1 MFNQDYSESDIS
13 FWFDYLLCS
22 FEKDLARHGTKHWD
36 HKDLVRFLSNT
47 MWIEEI
53 IGQRHQWLW
62 LLSLPDREYCPRIT
76 VFASCITEYF
86 EQYPEQD
93 RNIVLLSRPLT
104 AMQEI
109 VFHFA
114 ATLLTQDYRRIKSD
128 RTYQAKERG
137 KVIAKKLQ
145 QLSARKSRLLPFR
158 FELYYLK
165 AYEDA
170 MSSLDLRTHL
180 EQFVKEIHKPEH
192 YVLTEQ
198 DRDKVDLEILFYA
211 RVVEQ
216 GKECGHFHIHFMV
229 ILDGKHLQTPYRFY
243 QGATNIW
250 HRVTEGHGYLAVQNK
265 EKIRYPIQQHINGQV
280 IDRADT
286 RRMNILFNYVAP
298 YLTKIGIDSEHQYL
312 RIKPRGFEAYAC
324 SHSKHNKVK

>member
-22 FEKDLARHGTKHWD
+22 FEKDLARHGAKHWD
-36 HKDLVRFLSNT
+36 HKDLVRFLANT
-47 MWIEEI
+47 SWIEEI
-53 IGQRHQWLW
+53 IGQRNEWLW
-62 LLSLPDREYCPRIT
+62 LLNLPDREYCPRIT
-76 VFASCITEYF
+76 VFANCVAEYF

-93 RNIVLLSRPLT
+93 RNIVLRSRPLSV
-104 AMQEI
+104 MQEI
-109 VFHFA
+109 IFDFA
-114 ATLLTQDYRRIKSD
+114 TKLFSSSYSRIKSD
-128 RTYQAKERG
+128 RTYQAKQRR
-137 KVIAKKLQ
+137 KVIAEKLRE
-145 QLSARKSRLLPFR
+145 LSAHKSRLLPFR

-165 AYEDA
+165 AYEDSV
-170 MSSLDLRTHL
+170 SSLDLRTHL
-180 EQFVKEIHKPEH
+180 EQFVKEINKPEH

-243 QGATNIW
+243 QGAANIW
-250 HRVTEGHGYLAVQNK
+250 HRVTEGRGYLYVQRK
-265 EKIRYPIQQHINGQV
+265 ENIRYPIQQHINGQV

-324 SHSKHNKVK
+324 SHFRHNKVK

>member
-13 FWFDYLLCS
+13 FWFDYLLCH
-22 FEKDLARHGTKHWD
+22 FEKDLARHGAKHWE

-47 MWIEEI
+47 SWIEEI
-53 IGQRHQWLW
+53 IGQRNEWLW
-62 LLSLPDREYCPRIT
+62 LLNLPDREYCPRIK
-76 VFASCITEYF
+76 VFANCVAEYF
-86 EQYPEQD
+86 EQHPEQD
-93 RNIVLLSRPLT
+93 QDTVLRHRPLT

-114 ATLLTQDYRRIKSD
+114 AMLLTQDYRRIKSD
-128 RTYQAKERG
+128 RAYQAKERRE
-137 KVIAKKLQ
+137 VIAEKLRE
-145 QLSARKSRLLPFR
+145 LSARKSRLLPFR

-165 AYEDA
+165 ADVDSV
-170 MSSLDLRTHL
+170 SSLDLRTHL

-229 ILDGKHLQTPYRFY
+229 ILDGKHLQTPHRFH
-243 QGATNIW
+243 QAATNIW
-250 HRVTEGHGYLAVQNK
+250 DRITEGHGYLAVQNK

-280 IDRADT
+280 IDRKDT
-286 RRMNILFNYVAP
+286 ERMEILFNQVAP
-298 YLTKIGIDSEHQYL
+298 YLTKIGIDSKHQYL

-324 SHSKHNKVK
+324 SHFKRNKVK